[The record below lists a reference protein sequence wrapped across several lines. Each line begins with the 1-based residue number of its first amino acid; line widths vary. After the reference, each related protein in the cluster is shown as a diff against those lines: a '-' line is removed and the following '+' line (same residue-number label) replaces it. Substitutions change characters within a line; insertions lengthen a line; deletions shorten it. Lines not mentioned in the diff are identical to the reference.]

1 VQISSDR
8 HGQQLSV
15 SGDTRPCAYPRP
27 EPQRAGT
34 AISIK
39 SIDLAAPSY
48 QSARRLAGTLDRY
61 VAQLAKFRQA
71 TLSGRTVAEGVNF
84 TSRELVVG
92 VPKGRMSPAQ
102 AEVFS
107 KAAERAKALG
117 VDLTVREVG

>member
-1 VQISSDR
+1 
-8 HGQQLSV
+8 
-15 SGDTRPCAYPRP
+15 
-27 EPQRAGT
+27 
-34 AISIK
+34 
-39 SIDLAAPSY
+39 
-48 QSARRLAGTLDRY
+48 LAGTLDRY